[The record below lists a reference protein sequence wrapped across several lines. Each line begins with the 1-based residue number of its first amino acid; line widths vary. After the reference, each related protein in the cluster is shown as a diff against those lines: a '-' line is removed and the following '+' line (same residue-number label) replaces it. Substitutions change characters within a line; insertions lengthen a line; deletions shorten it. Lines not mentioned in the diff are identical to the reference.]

1 MENVAMRYHGKI
13 NRPAIRIAVLVLL
26 MLACTA
32 GVVLAAAQ
40 GQSGPAAGRA
50 ATPDN
55 FAHYRDT
62 GAGYAFDYPRA
73 LLPAEAQGNSD
84 TRVLQGQGLSLR
96 VSTTALGGRSLRAL
110 AMNALDDPSA
120 ASETRNTDGSVVLV
134 QDEPGAER
142 AVKAIA
148 LADERVAVMVV
159 DGASEAVSDTILT
172 SFVPVSAAAA
182 DPEETDAE
190 ARYRNPELGFSI
202 ERPKGAQVSRD
213 GDDSVSFKVLG
224 PDNAAASEISDGF
237 VLTVMREHRPGIATL
252 AEYAEAVRADGAPS
266 ADTRR
271 VGDYESLHYSTQSE
285 MGDTVSHWLYRVG
298 EQRQYQVTAPVSGDP
313 GRYRRQIQTMLESLR
328 FD

>member
-1 MENVAMRYHGKI
+1 MRYQGKI
-13 NRPAIRIAVLVLL
+13 NRPVIRIGALVLL

-40 GQSGPAAGRA
+40 SESGLVAEQPVAS
-50 ATPDN
+50 DN
-55 FAHYRDT
+55 FAHYRDA

-73 LLPAEAQGNSD
+73 LEPAEAEGNND
-84 TRVLQGQGLSLR
+84 TRLLQGHGLSLR

-134 QDEPGAER
+134 QEEPGAQR

-148 LADERVAVMVV
+148 LADDRAAVMVV
-159 DGASEAVSDTILT
+159 DGASEAVSDTILS

-213 GDDSVSFKVLG
+213 GADSVSFKVLG

-237 VLTVMREHRPGIATL
+237 VLTVIRDHRPGIATL

-271 VGDYESLHYSTQSE
+271 VGDYEALHYSTQSE
-285 MGDTVSHWLYRVG
+285 MGDTVSHWLYRIG
-298 EQRQYQVTAPVSGDP
+298 EQRQYQVTATVSGAP
-313 GRYRRQIQTMLESLR
+313 GRYRDRIQAMLESLR